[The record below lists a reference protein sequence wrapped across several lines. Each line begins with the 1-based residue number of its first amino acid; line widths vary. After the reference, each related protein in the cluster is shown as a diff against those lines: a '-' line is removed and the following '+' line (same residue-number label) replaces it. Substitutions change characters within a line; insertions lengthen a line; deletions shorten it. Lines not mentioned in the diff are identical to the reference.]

1 MMKLNHKLLAH
12 MARALYPKEP
22 LLAAAEKVQ
31 VEKDVVNY
39 LAGQILAMPV
49 YLKVPY
55 IMALHAF
62 NYLAFFRFGLPFT
75 MANQAKQ
82 GRYIRSWSRSP
93 IGLMRDFV
101 KLIRSCVLLAYLD
114 HPLVLQKLELGIQQS
129 AAGSRP

>member
-1 MMKLNHKLLAH
+1 
-12 MARALYPKEP
+12 MARAMYPKEP
-22 LLAAAEKVQ
+22 LLAAAEKAQ

-75 MANQAKQ
+75 IVNQAKQ
-82 GRYIRSWSRSP
+82 GRYIRLWSLSP
-93 IGLMRDFV
+93 IGLMRDFI
-101 KLIRSCVLLAYLD
+101 KLIRSCALLAYLD
-114 HPLVLQKLELGIQQS
+114 HPLVLQELELDSRQVAS
-129 AAGSRP
+129 GSRQ